1 MRQNAVNKVS
11 DKSKPYFNGKLVPS
25 VLMGLS
31 IISVGC
37 DKFSQNSV
45 RDQREGL
52 IEGVGKA
59 KTIEMVTD
67 PSSGVISGKM
77 AANSPF
83 TQEIRAASDGALK
96 GTVLSFPPGTLRV
109 DTEIAVEESVSLASA
124 SLGATLGIAGSLTKS
139 STAIAVL
146 PQTAT
151 DPAQPFTVAISLS
164 TSDNLRLAME
174 NLVILY
180 KVKIFAENRTVAGVI
195 PTSAITVEGNVVKF
209 SAQYFGAFQAAYS
222 SVPVT
227 EEKKVEVSTP
237 IQAKREVANL
247 PPLSI
252 SGRSSFVVRTGDT
265 VQLTGQNFRPTMT
278 LALGTSAVKD
288 AKVQSDTSAS
298 FVVPETSSSGLMPL
312 TVDQDGTTQAVALF
326 YSAAPLPYPVSTQS
340 PSDVCQ
346 GTIYYDGNGKQV
358 SGTKPCIVEACSA
371 TKAVT
376 CVANDNFPA
385 VDKANLP
392 VDKIRVGTTISGRT
406 GTLGDCSEAGDGCVV
421 VAPFKAA
428 DATSL
433 APKIVFGYTVAG
445 VAGTVI
451 SESHVSCTAENT
463 LGCITTANFPPVNI
477 SGLADK
483 IVSPLTVAGV
493 TGNVALPVEAD
504 VKLGVTYGVG
514 GTGLTGSY
522 SGGGGGGATN
532 CDSATHTSCLA
543 TTSFPSVDPT
553 QIAPNSIRFGTTI
566 AGVGGSIANCSSD
579 GSSSCYVEGTFKA
592 VDYVALTDSAWNIRA
607 GTNIAGVPGQLKTN
621 CRNTV
626 NSTYYNYDGTVA
638 SLPSTS
644 DTTGTQ
650 RDFWDTLDDYQGWSS
665 NSVTGWSPDTICDS
679 SVWDDRTT
687 TDGGSTFTTCSSSPS
702 NCIYKD
708 KISNLEVTAIVSNT
722 NLGWPAAVQA
732 CDTSAYGGYGAGA
745 WRLPTQKELMAL
757 YEHGIVSKASNDF
770 ISASIMQQENFWSA
784 TSDAVAPE
792 NAWSAVIGSGATTK
806 TDKDTTLKVICVK

>member
-1 MRQNAVNKVS
+1 MRKNTVNNVRKTTTPYCNNKVL
-11 DKSKPYFNGKLVPS
+11 PF

-31 IISVGC
+31 ITSVGC
-37 DKFSQNSV
+37 DKFSQNMV

-59 KTIEMVTD
+59 KTIEVVTD
-67 PSSGVISGKM
+67 PSSGVISAKM

-124 SLGATLGIAGSLTKS
+124 SLGASLGINGSLTKS

-164 TSDNLRLAME
+164 NSGNLRLATE

-180 KVKIFAENRTVAGVI
+180 KVKIFSENRTVAGII

-252 SGRSSFVVRTGDT
+252 NGRSSFVVRTGDT

-298 FVVPETSSSGLMPL
+298 FVVPETSSSGLLPL

-326 YSAAPLPYPVSTQS
+326 YSAAPLPYPVSTLS

-346 GTIYYDGNGKQV
+346 GTIYYDEGGKQV

-371 TKAVT
+371 TKAVA

-385 VDKANLP
+385 IDKANLP
-392 VDKIRVGTTISGRT
+392 VDKIRVGTTIAARA
-406 GTLGDCSEAGDGCVV
+406 GTLGNCSEAGDGCVV

-428 DATSL
+428 DTTSL
-433 APKIVFGYTVAG
+433 APKVVAG
-445 VAGTVI
+445 Y
-451 SESHVSCTAENT
+451 S
-463 LGCITTANFPPVNI
+463 
-477 SGLADK
+477 
-483 IVSPLTVAGV
+483 VAGV

-522 SGGGGGGATN
+522 SGGGGGAATN
-532 CDSATHTSCLA
+532 CDSATHISCLA
-543 TTSFPSVDPT
+543 TASFPSIDPT
-553 QIAPNSIRFGTTI
+553 QIQPNSIRFGTTI
-566 AGVGGSIANCSSD
+566 AGVAGSIANCSAD

-626 NSTYYNYDGTVA
+626 NSAFYNYDGTVA
-638 SLPSTS
+638 SLPSSS
-644 DTTGTQ
+644 DITGTQ
-650 RDFWDTLDDYQGWSS
+650 FDFWDTLDDYHGWS
-665 NSVTGWSPDTICDS
+665 NFSVIGWSPDTICDS

-687 TDGGSTFTTCSSSPS
+687 TDGGSTFTTCSSAPTS
-702 NCIYKD
+702 CIYKD

-722 NLGWPAAVQA
+722 NLGWPAAVQE
-732 CDTSAYGGYGAGA
+732 CYTSSYGGYSAGA

-757 YEHGIVSKASNDF
+757 YEHGIVSKASGDF
-770 ISASIMQQENFWSA
+770 ISASDMQLENFWSA

-792 NAWSAVIGSGATTK
+792 NAWSAVIGTGATSK
-806 TDKDTTLKVICVK
+806 TDKVTTLKVICVK

>member
-1 MRQNAVNKVS
+1 MRENAVYQVS
-11 DKSKPYFNGKLVPS
+11 VKTKSYGNGKVIPL

-31 IISVGC
+31 IISTGC
-37 DKFSQNSV
+37 DKFSQNMV

-59 KTIEMVTD
+59 KTIEGVTD
-67 PSSGVISGKM
+67 PSSGVISAKM

-96 GTVLSFPPGTLRV
+96 GTVLSFPPGTLKV
-109 DTEIAVEESVSLASA
+109 DTEISVEESVSLASA
-124 SLGATLGIAGSLTKS
+124 SLGASLGIEGSLTKS

-164 TSDNLRLAME
+164 NSGNLRLAAE

-180 KVKIFAENRTVAGVI
+180 KVKIFAENRTVAGII

-227 EEKKVEVSTP
+227 EEKKIEVSTP

-247 PPLSI
+247 PPLII

-288 AKVQSDTSAS
+288 AKVQSDSSAS
-298 FVVPETSSSGLMPL
+298 FVVPETPSSGLMPL

-326 YSAAPLPYPVSTQS
+326 YSAAPLPYPVSTLS

-346 GTIYYDGNGKQV
+346 GTTYFDGNGKQV

-376 CVANDNFPA
+376 CVANDSFPA
-385 VDKANLP
+385 IDKANLP
-392 VDKIRVGTTISGRT
+392 VDKIRVGTTIAARA
-406 GTLGDCSEAGDGCVV
+406 GTLGNCAEAGDGCVV

-433 APKIVFGYTVAG
+433 APKIVAGYSVAG
-445 VAGTVI
+445 VM
-451 SESHVSCTAENT
+451 
-463 LGCITTANFPPVNI
+463 
-477 SGLADK
+477 
-483 IVSPLTVAGV
+483 
-493 TGNVALPVEAD
+493 GNVTLPPEAD

-514 GTGLTGSY
+514 GTSLLGSY
-522 SGGGGGGATN
+522 SSGGGASN

-543 TTSFPSVDPT
+543 TASFPSIDPT
-553 QIAPNSIRFGTTI
+553 QIQPNSLRLGTTI
-566 AGVGGSIANCSSD
+566 AGVGGSIANCSAD

-626 NSTYYNYDGTVA
+626 NSTYFNYDGPVA
-638 SLPSTS
+638 ALPSTS
-644 DTTGTQ
+644 DTTGTLL
-650 RDFWDTLDDYQGWSS
+650 DFWDTLDDYQGWSN
-665 NSVTGWSPDTICDS
+665 NSVTAWSPDTLCDS
-679 SVWDDRTT
+679 SVWDDKTT
-687 TDGGSTFTTCSSSPS
+687 TDGGSTFTTCSSAPA

-722 NLGWPAAVQA
+722 NIGWPAAVLE
-732 CDTSAYGGYGAGA
+732 CNSSTYGGYSAGT

-757 YEHGIVSKASNDF
+757 YEHGIVSMASVDF
-770 ISASIMQQENFWSA
+770 ISASTMQLENFWSA
-784 TSDAVAPE
+784 SSDAAAPE
-792 NAWSAVIGSGATTK
+792 NAWSAVIGTGATSK
-806 TDKDTTLKVICVK
+806 GDKDTTYKVLCVK